1 MKKTYQVGGMDCVA
15 CAQSIE
21 RVLGR
26 QDGVD
31 SAVVNYGNNKL
42 YINYDESLVSDDL
55 IQQKVSKL
63 GFSLA
68 EDALSQEESMDE
80 TMRKKQFTVQGMD

>member
-1 MKKTYQVGGMDCVA
+1 MKQTFEVGGMDCVA

-42 YINYDESLVSDDL
+42 YIN
-55 IQQKVSKL
+55 
-63 GFSLA
+63 
-68 EDALSQEESMDE
+68 
-80 TMRKKQFTVQGMD
+80 

>member
-1 MKKTYQVGGMDCVA
+1 MKKTFEVGGMDCVA

-26 QDGVD
+26 QDGVE

-42 YINYDESLVSDDL
+42 YINYDEAVVTDDL
-55 IQQKVSKL
+55 IHQKVDKL
-63 GFSLA
+63 GFTL
-68 EDALSQEESMDE
+68 QEP
-80 TMRKKQFTVQGMD
+80 